1 MDASQ
6 IKTTDNMG
14 MAPTLTWEQAVSHAE
29 VLRSQF
35 GFGRAVAM
43 RNPRTQAP
51 VVYLGKIDGLSA
63 YFLSGLSTP

>member
-1 MDASQ
+1 M
-6 IKTTDNMG
+6 
-14 MAPTLTWEQAVSHAE
+14 SHAE

-63 YFLSGLSTP
+63 YFLSGLSTH